1 MPLDR
6 TLENELRNIPGNY
19 ERMYAAAHTALEKHD
34 EQVRERSLIGRIWH
48 AREDRLDRAELV
60 KEVEHW
66 REHADTAW
74 DVARKLQPIIER
86 ALDPSRTIRTLI
98 RPERTL
104 VREYRRDR
112 ADDIDLER

>member
-6 TLENELRNIPGNY
+6 TLENELRNVPGNY
-19 ERMYAAAHTALEKHD
+19 ERMYADAHTALEKHD

-48 AREDRLDRAELV
+48 SRGDRLDRVELV

-66 REHADTAW
+66 REHANTAW
-74 DVARKLQPIIER
+74 DVARKLQPIIEQAFDR
-86 ALDPSRTIRTLI
+86 SHSVPFLT
-98 RPERTL
+98 PERTL

-112 ADDIDLER
+112 ADDFDLER